1 MEHPTVDIDDTPIDE
16 DIAPLIQL
24 LWDLDLDT
32 TNSCQDNNGRV
43 WVEFAT
49 PYDAEEFLNR
59 IAVYEDGL
67 DTLYN
72 RIRGAW
78 VPIDDDTWYESNAW
92 RYDVTPADLSVREEP
107 TDQDDLHE
115 FPEGPS
121 EFTFRVSVRF
131 PHADLPAV
139 MQRLADELVGS
150 AD

>member
-1 MEHPTVDIDDTPIDE
+1 VEHPTVEIDGVPIDE
-16 DIAPLIQL
+16 GIAQLIRL

-59 IAVYEDGL
+59 IAIYEDGL

-78 VPIDDDTWYESNAW
+78 VPVDDDTWQTSNAW
-92 RYDVTPADLSVREEP
+92 RYDVSPVDLSVREEI
-107 TDQDDLHE
+107 TEQDELE
-115 FPEGPS
+115 EISEGPAQ
-121 EFTFRVSVRF
+121 FTFRVSVRF
-131 PHADLPAV
+131 PPFDLAAV
-139 MQRLADELVGS
+139 MDRLGADSV
-150 AD
+150 